1 MTQMQLQA
9 TVENAIRDRAI
20 YYNVSSIYL
29 ISKRLFDIAASFAAL
44 VILSPLFIITAIV
57 VKLNSRG
64 PVFFAQERNG
74 LRGKIFKMYKFRSMV
89 VNAESLL
96 KQLEGKNE
104 VKGPMFK
111 IKDDP
116 RITRVGR
123 FIRKT
128 SIDELPQLLN
138 ILKGDMSFVGPRPP
152 IAREVVKYGSW
163 HNLRLSVRP
172 GLTGLWQV
180 SGRNDLGFDEMVNLD
195 LKYIRERSFIYDLK
209 IILKTIPVL
218 LGDSKAF

>member
-1 MTQMQLQA
+1 MQLQA

-44 VILSPLFIITAIV
+44 VILSPLFIITAIA
-57 VKLNSRG
+57 VKLDSLG

-74 LRGKIFKMYKFRSMV
+74 LRGKILKMYKFRSMV